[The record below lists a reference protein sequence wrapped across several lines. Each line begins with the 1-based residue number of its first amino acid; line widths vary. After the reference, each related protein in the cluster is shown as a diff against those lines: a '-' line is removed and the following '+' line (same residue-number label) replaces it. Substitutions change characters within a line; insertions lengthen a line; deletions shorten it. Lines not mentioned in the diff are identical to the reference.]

1 VKFHVVAIGK
11 LKSGPEKLLAEDYA
25 NRTLAIGK
33 QAGIKALK
41 INDWPES
48 QRAEVALRMAEE
60 ESQLWS
66 AVPVSAHVIVL
77 DERGK
82 STSSEQFSAS
92 LRKVMDRGVSDV
104 VFMIGGPDGHSAATR
119 EKANELMALGPMTW
133 PHRLLRIMLLEQ
145 IYRSVTI
152 MLNHP
157 YHRG

>member
-1 VKFHVVAIGK
+1 VKFHVCAIGK
-11 LKSGPEKLLAEDYA
+11 LKSGPEKLLAEDYSA
-25 NRTLAIGK
+25 RISAMGK
-33 QAGIKALK
+33 KAGISSLK
-41 INDWPES
+41 VSDWAES
-48 QRAEVALRMAEE
+48 QRADVALRMAEE
-60 ESQLWS
+60 EQQLWS
-66 AVPVSAHVIVL
+66 AVPPSAYVIVL

-82 STSSEQFSAS
+82 SQNSECFSAN
-92 LRKVMDRGVSDV
+92 LRKVLDRGVSDV

>member
-1 VKFHVVAIGK
+1 MKFHIVAIGK
-11 LKSGPEKLLAEDYA
+11 LKSGPEKLLSQGYA
-25 NRTLAIGK
+25 SRIEATGK
-33 QAGIKALK
+33 KAGIKALK
-41 INDWPES
+41 VSDWAES

-60 ESQLWS
+60 EAQLWS
-66 AVPVSAHVIVL
+66 AVPPSAYVIVL

-82 STSSEQFSAS
+82 SQSSDNFAVH
-92 LRKVMDRGVSDV
+92 LRKVLDRGVSDV
-104 VFMIGGPDGHSAATR
+104 VFMIGGPDGHSVATR